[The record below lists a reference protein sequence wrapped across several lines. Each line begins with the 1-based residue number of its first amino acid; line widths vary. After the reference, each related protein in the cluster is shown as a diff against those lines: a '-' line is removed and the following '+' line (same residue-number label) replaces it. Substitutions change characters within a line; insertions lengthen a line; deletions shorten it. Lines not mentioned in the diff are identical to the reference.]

1 MRGGA
6 RHAPHGAKGAAGTR
20 GDGSQLERCSRDSRQ
35 RDTLCHRWDAPCRQW
50 DALCNWGYA
59 LCHRWDICV
68 TSGMSPVA
76 GGCAVSPVGRAVA
89 LAWLVVRRAVADD
102 GLHRGK
108 EGATGRAVALARGR
122 EGLVVTGERTPGS
135 RPKLLA
141 PGEAG
146 QHHRTA
152 GHEPPPRAP
161 VSPPG
166 AWGLRWPRG
175 QGTPSPAS
183 TTCHQGIRSGPGRG
197 ARALNSQ

>member
-1 MRGGA
+1 MTGHSWRG
-6 RHAPHGAKGAAGTR
+6 APWTAGSGTR
-20 GDGSQLERCSRDSRQ
+20 
-35 RDTLCHRWDAPCRQW
+35 
-50 DALCNWGYA
+50 
-59 LCHRWDICV
+59 CV
-68 TSGMSPVA
+68 TGGTRRVASGMRCVTGGTRCVTGGTSVSPA
-76 GGCAVSPVGRAVA
+76 GCLLSLGGCAVSPVGRAVA

-122 EGLVVTGERTPGS
+122 EGLVVTGERTSGS